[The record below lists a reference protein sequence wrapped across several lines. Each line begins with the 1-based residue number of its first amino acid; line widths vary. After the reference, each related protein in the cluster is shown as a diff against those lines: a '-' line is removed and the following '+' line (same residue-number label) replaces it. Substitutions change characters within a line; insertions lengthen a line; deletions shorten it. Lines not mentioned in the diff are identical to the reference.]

1 MSSKTPQT
9 GAQVSV
15 ESLNPPGSANMT
27 SKGAKTGA
35 EVVVESLEKHGVEY
49 VFGIPGAK
57 IDKVFDAL
65 LDSSIRIVVCRH
77 EQNAA
82 FIAGGIGRLTGKA
95 GVAIATS
102 GPGVSNLTTGLATAN
117 SEGDPLVALGGS
129 GATSQSLK
137 QIHQTLQAVSFWR
150 PVTKFSA
157 EASSPESIAE
167 VMANA
172 FRAAESD
179 RPGAAFV
186 NLPKDIMEKEAK
198 CQALNVLASTPF
210 GPGSRESQEE
220 AARLINGAQRPV
232 VLLGLSASRPE
243 NAEAVRSLLRKT
255 RIPVVGTFQA
265 AGTVS
270 SDLFDRFAGR
280 VGQLANSPGDELLAA
295 ADVIVTVGYDPVEY
309 DPSIWNHQR
318 AAKIIHI
325 DSIRADIDN
334 FYTPAVEVLGDIA
347 ASLFAIEPLV
357 SAAVLAPEI
366 ERFFT
371 ALASQKALRVKD
383 ADRYTDNPIHPL
395 RIVAELQKWLA
406 DDVTLCLDMGSFHL
420 WLAHFLFSFRAR
432 QILMSNGQQTLGVAL
447 PWGIASCLVRPHEKT
462 LSISGD
468 GGFLFSA
475 MELETAVR
483 LKLNLVHMVWID
495 GTYNMVGVQEQA
507 KYKRTSGVD
516 FGPVDL
522 VKYAEA
528 FGARGCMINSPDE
541 IAPVLRKAFEAPG
554 PVLIGIRVDYRDNHM
569 LFENVH
575 EHLLN

>member
-1 MSSKTPQT
+1 MSSKATKATKT
-9 GAQVSV
+9 GAQ
-15 ESLNPPGSANMT
+15 
-27 SKGAKTGA
+27 
-35 EVVVESLEKHGVEY
+35 VVVESLEKHGVQY

-57 IDKVFDAL
+57 IDKVFDTL
-65 LDSSIRIVVCRH
+65 VDSSIETIVCRH

-117 SEGDPLVALGGS
+117 SEGDPMVALGGS
-129 GATSQSLK
+129 VATSQSLK
-137 QIHQTLQAVSFWR
+137 QIHQTLQAVSVLR
-150 PVTKFSA
+150 SVTKFSA
-157 EASSPESIAE
+157 EASAPESIAE

-186 NLPKDIMEKEAK
+186 NLPKDIMEGDAK
-198 CQALNVLASTPF
+198 CDVLEVPASPAF
-210 GPGSRESQEE
+210 GPGSRESLDQ
-220 AARLINGAQRPV
+220 AAKIINGAERPV
-232 VLLGLSASRPE
+232 ILLGLLASRPE
-243 NAEAVRSLLRKT
+243 NAAAVRTFLRKSH
-255 RIPVVGTFQA
+255 IPVVGTFQA

-270 SDLFDRFAGR
+270 SDLFHSFAGR
-280 VGQLANSPGDELLAA
+280 VGQLDNAPGDELLAA
-295 ADVIVTVGYDPVEY
+295 ADVIITIGYDPVEY
-309 DPSIWNHQR
+309 DPSIWHHQR

-325 DSIRADIDN
+325 NSIRADVDN
-334 FYTPAVEVLGDIA
+334 FYSPVVEVLGDIA
-347 ASLFAIEPLV
+347 ASLLALEALV
-357 SAAVLAPEI
+357 SAVVLTPDV

-371 ALASQKALRVKD
+371 ALASKRALRVED
-383 ADRYTDNPIHPL
+383 TNRYTDNPIHPL
-395 RIVAELQKWLA
+395 RIFAELQKWLA

-420 WLAHFLFSFRAR
+420 WIAHFLFSFRAR
-432 QILMSNGQQTLGVAL
+432 QILISNGQQTLGVAL

-495 GTYNMVGVQEQA
+495 GTYDMVAVQEQA

-528 FGARGCMINSPDE
+528 FGASGYMINSPDE
-541 IAPVLRKAFEAPG
+541 IG
-554 PVLIGIRVDYRDNHM
+554 PYSARHSKCRVR
-569 LFENVH
+569 F
-575 EHLLN
+575 